1 MRSHWRLW
9 LAGAA
14 LGLALLA
21 CGPSGLLIEVTPTLT
36 ARPGV
41 TPYGES
47 GVRPTATAR
56 PEEDSAE
63 PTPIPPSTTPGD
75 SGGVLASAQRQRLAQ
90 ATVHV
95 ALLKRSRNGY
105 SALGYGSGTII
116 SSDGLILTNAHVA
129 SPASQ
134 GSPEY
139 EPDALGIEI
148 LQQEDEP
155 PVATYLARVLV
166 VDGRLDLAVIQINTY
181 LDGTPL
187 RQGDLNLPYV
197 ELGDSDQIH
206 LGDNLYIFGFP
217 GIGGDTITFTRGT
230 ISGFSS
236 EAQIGSRAWIKT
248 DATIAGG
255 NSGGLAVD
263 DLGRIVGVPTQ
274 ASAGNTDEVAD
285 CRVVQDTNGDGRLDQ
300 QDTCIP
306 IGGFINALR
315 PINLAKP
322 LIRAAQANVGYTSPI
337 SDGGS
342 DGVTPTGGALMF
354 ANWSTDYDEQGCAVN
369 PVNAF
374 PSGARQI
381 TAVFSFDGMRDG
393 QAFRY
398 TWLVDGQ
405 TVTSGQFTWGEGSR
419 GACFPIWLQNDAG
432 LADGVYTILVYTGD
446 SQQVTAQAETSIG
459 SPQANPAGIG
469 VQVEGRITD
478 GNTGRGLNGAVVI
491 ILQPGQSV
499 QTWLDNPREDLVFT
513 GAQTDRNGYYSL
525 PDLLQPGVRYE
536 AAVLAEGY
544 VEETGYLEFDSSDGD
559 LVQIDVALNR

>member
-9 LAGAA
+9 LAGVA

-36 ARPGV
+36 ARPRV

-47 GVRPTATAR
+47 GIQPTATAR
-56 PEEDSAE
+56 PEGDSAE
-63 PTPIPPSTTPGD
+63 PTPPAPATTPGE
-75 SGGVLASAQRQRLAQ
+75 GGVLSSAQRQRLAQ

-116 SSDGLILTNAHVA
+116 SPDGLILTNAHVA

-166 VDGRLDLAVIQINTY
+166 VDGRLDLAVIQIDTY

-187 RQGDLNLPYV
+187 RQGELNLPYV

-263 DLGRIVGVPTQ
+263 DFGRIIGVPTQ

-285 CRVVQDTNGDGRLDQ
+285 CRVVQDTNGDGRLDRL
-300 QDTCIP
+300 DTCIP

-322 LIRAAQANVGYTSPI
+322 LIRSAQANVGYTSPI

-342 DGVTPTGGALMF
+342 VGSTAGGGLVF
-354 ANWSTDYDEQGCAVN
+354 TSWSADYDAQGCAVA

-374 PSGARQI
+374 SSGARQI
-381 TAVFSFDGMRDG
+381 TAIFSFDGMRDG
-393 QAFRY
+393 EILRY

-405 TVTSGQFTWGEGSR
+405 TVTNGQFTWGEGSR
-419 GACFPIWLQNDAG
+419 GDCFPIWLQNDAG
-432 LADGVYTILVYTGD
+432 LADGVYTVLVYGGD
-446 SQQVTAQAETSIG
+446 GQQVVAQAETSVG
-459 SPQANPAGIG
+459 ARLTTPATTGI
-469 VQVEGRITD
+469 QVEGRVTD
-478 GNTGRGLNGAVVI
+478 GNSGLGLNGAVI
-491 ILQPGQSV
+491 IVLQPGQSIH
-499 QTWLDNPREDLVFT
+499 TWLDNPREDLVFT
-513 GAQTDRNGYYSL
+513 GAQTDRNGYYTL
-525 PDLLQPGVRYE
+525 PDFLQPGVRYE
-536 AAVLAEGY
+536 AAVMAEGY
-544 VEETGYLEFDSSDGD
+544 VEETGYLEFDNSDGD